1 MKEKRNNHT
10 STSNGAEMIVAISYT
25 YVISYQHCS
34 LWDEKYANFCAITVK
49 IFMIY
54 MSECHEHSNWLCWF
68 RFFFVFCSPLPV
80 SCTMN
85 CSHSWRFTLFF
96 FSFRVKSSL
105 FVLHRYHKKRG
116 KKFDKSKTYQKSG
129 RNHHLIVEAVV
140 CHYNS
145 YSRFWHIHAPMLS
158 CSVTA
163 T

>member
-1 MKEKRNNHT
+1 MERKRLWPFHTHMWYHTNIVVCGMKNMLIFVQSPWRFLWFTWANAMN
-10 STSNGAEMIVAISYT
+10 IRID
-25 YVISYQHCS
+25 YV
-34 LWDEKYANFCAITVK
+34 DFG
-49 IFMIY
+49 
-54 MSECHEHSNWLCWF
+54 
-68 RFFFVFCSPLPV
+68 FFVVFCSPLPV

-116 KKFDKSKTYQKSG
+116 KKFDKSKTYQKTG